1 MAALPLQRDIDY
13 PESDGRPLGE
23 TDRHRQEIV
32 DLVFALDQR
41 YKDAPDIYVSGNLLL
56 YSDRED
62 VRKVVSPDVFL
73 VEGVAK
79 ETRPIYKLWEE
90 ERAPSLVIEV
100 TSKSTW
106 TEDLVEKKG
115 KYTRLG
121 VAEYFLFDPL
131 NEYLRPRLQGFRLVR
146 GRYLPI
152 QPFADGSLPSAV
164 TGLRLQME
172 GDRLRL
178 VDLATG
184 EKLLWTVEEK
194 AAREAAEAQS
204 AVDRAAREAAEMQ
217 SAVDRA
223 AREAAEMQS
232 AVDRA
237 ARKAAEEEVARLRR
251 ELAER
256 DRGD

>member
-1 MAALPLQRDIDY
+1 MAAFPLQRDIDY

-23 TDRHRQEIV
+23 TDRHREEIV

-41 YKDAPDIYVSGNLLL
+41 YKDASDIYVSGNLLL
-56 YSDRED
+56 YYERYDA
-62 VRKVVSPDVFL
+62 RKVVSPDVFL
-73 VEGVAK
+73 VEGVSK
-79 ETRPIYKLWEE
+79 EKRPIYKLWEE
-90 ERAPSLVIEV
+90 GRAPSLVIEV

-131 NEYLRPRLQGFRLVR
+131 NEYLRPRLQGFRLTR

-152 QPFADGSLPSAV
+152 QPFGDGSLTSEV

-178 VDLATG
+178 VDLASG
-184 EKLLWTVEEK
+184 EKLLRTCEER
-194 AAREAAEAQS
+194 AAREAAEARS
-204 AVDRAAREAAEMQ
+204 ALDRAAREAAE
-217 SAVDRA
+217 ARARA
-223 AREAAEMQS
+223 AEA
-232 AVDRA
+232 
-237 ARKAAEEEVARLRR
+237 EVARLRR

-256 DRGD
+256 LRGD